1 MNKDKTKNRDQIIQE
16 YIDWYIDG
24 ATLSE
29 LQEAVAMQMQDDL
42 DMLGDAELVNDIRQF
57 APHIVE
63 NITLSI

>member
-1 MNKDKTKNRDQIIQE
+1 MNKDKTKDRTQIIQE

-29 LQEAVAMQMQDDL
+29 LQEAVATQMWDDL
-42 DMLGDAELVNDIRQF
+42 DMLGDAELVNDIKQF

>member
-1 MNKDKTKNRDQIIQE
+1 MNKDKTKDRDQIIQE

-42 DMLGDAELVNDIRQF
+42 DMLGDAELVNDIKQF

>member
-1 MNKDKTKNRDQIIQE
+1 MNKDKTKDRTQIIQE

-29 LQEAVAMQMQDDL
+29 LQEAVATQMWDDL
-42 DMLGDAELVNDIRQF
+42 GMLGDAELVNDIRQF

>member
-1 MNKDKTKNRDQIIQE
+1 MNKNKTKDRDQIIQE

-29 LQEAVAMQMQDDL
+29 LQEAVANQMWDDL
-42 DMLGDAELVNDIRQF
+42 DMLGDAELVNDIKQF

>member
-1 MNKDKTKNRDQIIQE
+1 MNKDKTKDRTQIIQE

-29 LQEAVAMQMQDDL
+29 LQEAVANQMWDDL
-42 DMLGDAELVNDIRQF
+42 DMLGDAELVNDIKQF

>member
-1 MNKDKTKNRDQIIQE
+1 MNKNKTKDRTQIIQE

-29 LQEAVAMQMQDDL
+29 LQEAVANQMWDDL
-42 DMLGDAELVNDIRQF
+42 DMLGDAELVNDIKQF

>member
-1 MNKDKTKNRDQIIQE
+1 MNKDKTKDRTQIIQE

-29 LQEAVAMQMQDDL
+29 LQEAVATQMWDDL
-42 DMLGDAELVNDIRQF
+42 DMLGDAELVNDIKQF

-63 NITLSI
+63 NITLSL

>member
-1 MNKDKTKNRDQIIQE
+1 MNKNKTKDRTQIIQE

-42 DMLGDAELVNDIRQF
+42 DMLGDAELVNDIKQF